1 MYCHGY
7 QVLFQMPGIQQLAA
21 LQLQMHGMY
30 AAAPVLDAPACCA
43 GAVCVNKL
51 PITGTATQH
60 IWNSRSDLFP

>member
-21 LQLQMHGMY
+21 LQLQIHGVY

-43 GAVCVNKL
+43 GAVCVNRAI
-51 PITGTATQH
+51 PH
-60 IWNSRSDLFP
+60 CRHSDLTHSEQQE